1 MKATSLLAIL
11 AAVVAAGAI
20 YFGIVKPAQA
30 ASSHA
35 GTTNLTT
42 ITQGATTAQTIAAET
57 PATGIILH
65 PTTSTTIKLPQGYTS
80 ESQAYAAY
88 EEGNLV

>member
-42 ITQGATTAQTIAAET
+42 IAQGATTA
-57 PATGIILH
+57 
-65 PTTSTTIKLPQGYTS
+65 TTIKLPQGYTS